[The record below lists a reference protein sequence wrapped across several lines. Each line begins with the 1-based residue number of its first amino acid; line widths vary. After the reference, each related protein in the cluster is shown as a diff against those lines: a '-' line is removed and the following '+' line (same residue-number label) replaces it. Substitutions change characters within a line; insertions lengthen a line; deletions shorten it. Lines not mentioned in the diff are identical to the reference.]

1 MPQEKKTMDNI
12 DLLDYAVSVI
22 DWMAETG
29 RVPDAAA
36 EDEEERI
43 LGGILPTIRA
53 RVLQHIRGEHSD
65 GGYKIGRTLS
75 FDDDEEG
82 DC

>member
-1 MPQEKKTMDNI
+1 LPQEKKTMENI

-22 DWMAETG
+22 DWMAKTG

-36 EDEEERI
+36 ADEEECI
-43 LGGILPTIRA
+43 LGGILPAIRA
-53 RVLQHIRGEHSD
+53 RVLQHIRGD
-65 GGYKIGRTLS
+65 GGYKIERTLS
-75 FDDDEEG
+75 FDEDEED

>member
-1 MPQEKKTMDNI
+1 MDNI

-22 DWMAETG
+22 DWMAEAG
-29 RVPDAAA
+29 RLPDARA
-36 EDEEERI
+36 EEEYESI
-43 LGGILPTIRA
+43 LGDILPSIRA
-53 RVLQHIRGEHSD
+53 RVLQRIRGEHGD

-75 FDDDEEG
+75 FDDDEED